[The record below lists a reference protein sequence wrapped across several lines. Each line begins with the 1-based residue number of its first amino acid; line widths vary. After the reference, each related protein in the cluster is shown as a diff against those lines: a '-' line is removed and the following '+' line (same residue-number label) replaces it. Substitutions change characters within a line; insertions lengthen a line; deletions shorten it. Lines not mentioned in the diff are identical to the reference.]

1 MISAIK
7 GVAITND
14 KINASSLQGS
24 KFRSFFQQEYP
35 FYREDRK
42 EEPSELPPIAGTTSE
57 NEVPIT
63 SDSITNI
70 ASTRKKDSLEDTP
83 FRKAWLYSTIL
94 PGLGQAYNKKYWKI
108 PILYAGFVGLAW
120 GIIYNNREYLKYKR
134 ALFQE
139 IDTKKNDLDLPES
152 TLRNRTDNLRRDRDF
167 LIIIVGLLYIVN
179 IIDAHV
185 DAHLKTF
192 DVSDNLALDIQPYAT
207 PTIVDSPSAGISL
220 TLRLKK

>member
-7 GVAITND
+7 GVAITNG
-14 KINASSLQGS
+14 KINFSSPQGS
-24 KFRSFFQQEYP
+24 KLRDSLQQEYT
-35 FYREDRK
+35 FYREDMK
-42 EEPSELPPIAGTTSE
+42 EEQSELPPTADTTS
-57 NEVPIT
+57 NNGVRIK

-70 ASTRKKDSLEDTP
+70 ASTWKKDSLEDTP

-108 PILYAGFVGLAW
+108 PILYAGFVGLGW
-120 GIIYNNREYLKYKR
+120 GIIHNNKKYLEYKR
-134 ALFQE
+134 ALLQE
-139 IDTKKNDLDLPES
+139 IDTERNDLKLPES
-152 TLRNRTDNLRRDRDF
+152 ALRNRTDNLRRDRDL

-192 DVSDNLALDIQPYAT
+192 DLSDNLALAIQPYAT
-207 PTIVDSPSAGISL
+207 PTIVDSPNAGISL
-220 TLRLKK
+220 TLQLKK